1 MEKNTKKNT
10 KIETKQQKERRY
22 QQEMYDKWIITQLF
36 ICKDRFQKNEEN
48 LFIKKLR
55 SW

>member
-1 MEKNTKKNT
+1 MEKNMKNT
-10 KIETKQQKERRY
+10 KIETKLQKERRY
-22 QQEMYDKWIITQLF
+22 QQEMYDKWIIIQLYTH
-36 ICKDRFQKNEEN
+36 KDRFNENEEN